1 MTTIELQQWRESFV
15 ERYLNKIDD
24 MEISEE
30 LERAAKKIF
39 SKRRTPRPCVIHSQE
54 EMIAEVRKSVEDAR
68 EGRVTSIS
76 LLYIYAPKVCILYGI
91 KKKERYTS
99 QHPLLINTKQSTKN
113 YCLNKTI

>member
-68 EGRVTSIS
+68 EGRVTSSEDLDLSNIRV
-76 LLYIYAPKVCILYGI
+76 LRHRNTEDI
-91 KKKERYTS
+91 KLPPAVFRVVM
-99 QHPLLINTKQSTKN
+99 
-113 YCLNKTI
+113 

>member
-39 SKRRTPRPCVIHSQE
+39 SKRRD
-54 EMIAEVRKSVEDAR
+54 RKSTR
-68 EGRVTSIS
+68 LNSS
-76 LLYIYAPKVCILYGI
+76 
-91 KKKERYTS
+91 
-99 QHPLLINTKQSTKN
+99 HPLSSRMPSSA
-113 YCLNKTI
+113 

>member
-39 SKRRTPRPCVIHSQE
+39 SKRRTPPPLRNPLARGDDSRGTEIGRRRP
-54 EMIAEVRKSVEDAR
+54 RR
-68 EGRVTSIS
+68 
-76 LLYIYAPKVCILYGI
+76 
-91 KKKERYTS
+91 
-99 QHPLLINTKQSTKN
+99 
-113 YCLNKTI
+113 

>member
-54 EMIAEVRKSVEDAR
+54 EMIEDAR
-68 EGRVTSIS
+68 EGRVTSS
-76 LLYIYAPKVCILYGI
+76 EDLD
-91 KKKERYTS
+91 KEIETWF
-99 QHPLLINTKQSTKN
+99 
-113 YCLNKTI
+113 

>member
-39 SKRRTPRPCVIHSQE
+39 SKRRTPRPCVIPL
-54 EMIAEVRKSVEDAR
+54 AR
-68 EGRVTSIS
+68 GDDSRGTEIGRRR
-76 LLYIYAPKVCILYGI
+76 P
-91 KKKERYTS
+91 RR
-99 QHPLLINTKQSTKN
+99 
-113 YCLNKTI
+113 

>member
-39 SKRRTPRPCVIHSQE
+39 P
-54 EMIAEVRKSVEDAR
+54 R
-68 EGRVTSIS
+68 EG
-76 LLYIYAPKVCILYGI
+76 
-91 KKKERYTS
+91 
-99 QHPLLINTKQSTKN
+99 HPALA
-113 YCLNKTI
+113 

>member
-39 SKRRTPRPCVIHSQE
+39 SKRRTPRPCVTT
-54 EMIAEVRKSVEDAR
+54 RKR
-68 EGRVTSIS
+68 R
-76 LLYIYAPKVCILYGI
+76 
-91 KKKERYTS
+91 
-99 QHPLLINTKQSTKN
+99 
-113 YCLNKTI
+113 

>member
-39 SKRRTPRPCVIHSQE
+39 SKRRTSRPCVIHSQE
-54 EMIAEVRKSVEDAR
+54 EMIAAVRKSVEDAR
-68 EGRVTSIS
+68 EGRVTSS
-76 LLYIYAPKVCILYGI
+76 EDLD
-91 KKKERYTS
+91 KEIETWF
-99 QHPLLINTKQSTKN
+99 
-113 YCLNKTI
+113 